1 MFSKLHIT
9 IAVLLILLVI
19 IIVAFSIEMTRHY
32 CHKNYKKQFDCYEQ
46 NTRFNPN
53 LAVSK
58 CVCIYAYYEKNI
70 TYIKNFQ
77 FFLHNGILPNVDYY
91 FVINGECSFSIDDF
105 LKDKDVNY
113 SIVKRK
119 NTGYDFGAW
128 SSVVN
133 SLKGQY
139 AYYIF
144 INTSVRGPINDPGN
158 TTNNKNWLNTYLQL
172 FNTKDVRLV
181 GVSINVY
188 MGTHFKYNIKK
199 ILNCDIPYTHVQS
212 MFFILDYKGL
222 QFLKQKQFF
231 NEQFDEFHKV
241 VIHKEIG
248 MSQLLLN
255 NGWNINCFQQS
266 HKNYDYRKI
275 TNNLLKLFFT
285 TNKEKN
291 TIFTKHKSDNDK
303 LRIVI
308 ARYNEDITWAQQL
321 KEAIIYD
328 KNDTSNIGNIDDKND
343 TSNIGNIDNLSGVK
357 GMVIPLPN
365 VGRGGHTYY
374 KYIYDNYEDLS
385 DYTMFLQG
393 HPFDHYPN
401 INNHFFEDIRQKIK
415 KNKLKNFTPLGNIL
429 HCKISHCKYHPEPLP
444 MKQIYKKVFN
454 KNAFP
459 YMKFKF
465 VQGAQFIVSKKQIL
479 KRPKAF
485 YLNIVKLLEKEINPI
500 EGFIIERF
508 HKLILCK

>member
-1 MFSKLHIT
+1 MFSKLHIMV
-9 IAVLLILLVI
+9 AVLLVLLVV
-19 IIVAFSIEMTRHY
+19 IIVAFSIEATRHY
-32 CHKNYKKQFDCYEQ
+32 CHKNYKKQFDCYEN
-46 NTRFNPN
+46 NTTFKPN
-53 LAVSK
+53 YELSK
-58 CVCIYAYYEKNI
+58 FVCIYAYYEKNI

-77 FFLHNGILPNVDYY
+77 FFLRNGILPNVDYY
-91 FVINGECSFSIDDF
+91 FVINGDCSFSIDDF

-128 SSVVN
+128 ACVIN
-133 SLKGQY
+133 SLKEKY
-139 AYYIF
+139 DYYIF
-144 INTSVRGPINDPGN
+144 INTSVKGPITYPPS
-158 TTNNKNWLNTYLQL
+158 KAQNWLNEYLQL

-181 GVSINVY
+181 GISIHIY
-188 MGTHFKYNIKK
+188 MDTHFKYNIKK
-199 ILNCDIPYTHVQS
+199 ILNCDSPYTHVQS
-212 MFFILDYKGL
+212 MFFILDDKGL

-275 TNNLLKLFFT
+275 TNRFIFI
-285 TNKEKN
+285 TNKEEN

-308 ARYNEDITWAQQL
+308 ARYNEDISWAKQL
-321 KEAIIYD
+321 EEAIIYN
-328 KNDTSNIGNIDDKND
+328 KNDTINIGNIENKND
-343 TSNIGNIDNLSGVK
+343 TRDNSDTSKDNSLSGIK

-365 VGRGGHTYY
+365 VGREGHTYY

-401 INNHFFEDIRQKIK
+401 INSHFFEEIRQKIK
-415 KNKLKNFTPLGNIL
+415 TNKLKNFTPLGNVLYCNIN
-429 HCKISHCKYHPEPLP
+429 HCKYHPGILP
-444 MKQIYKKVFN
+444 IKQMYKKVFN
-454 KNAFP
+454 QNAFP
-459 YMKFKF
+459 YMRFKF

-479 KRPKAF
+479 KRPKSF
-485 YLNIVKLLEKEINPI
+485 YLNIIKILEKEINPI
-500 EGFIIERF
+500 EGFVIERF
-508 HKLILCK
+508 QKLILCK

>member
-1 MFSKLHIT
+1 MLHKLHIT

-19 IIVAFSIEMTRHY
+19 IIVAFSIEMARHY
-32 CHKNYKKQFDCYEQ
+32 CHKNYKKQFDRYEQ
-46 NTRFNPN
+46 NTKFNPN
-53 LAVSK
+53 YELSK
-58 CVCIYAYYEKNI
+58 FVCIYAYYEKNI

-77 FFLHNGILPNVDYY
+77 FFLRNGILPNVDYY
-91 FVINGECSFSIDDF
+91 FVINGECSFFIDDF

-133 SLKGQY
+133 SLKEKYDYY
-139 AYYIF
+139 AF
-144 INTSVRGPINDPGN
+144 INTSVKGPIYES
-158 TTNNKNWLNTYLQL
+158 NNSKQNWLNKYLQL

-181 GVSINVY
+181 GISIHVY
-188 MGTHFKYNIKK
+188 MNTHFKYNIKK
-199 ILNCDIPYTHVQS
+199 ILNCDRPYTHVQS
-212 MFFILDYKGL
+212 MFFILDDKGL

-231 NEQFDEFHKV
+231 NEQFDEFYKV

-255 NGWNINCFQQS
+255 NGWNVNCFQQS

-275 TNNLLKLFFT
+275 TNKLFFT
-285 TNKEKN
+285 TSKEEN

-308 ARYNEDITWAQQL
+308 AKYNEDITWAKEL
-321 KEAIIYD
+321 KEAIIYN

-343 TSNIGNIDNLSGVK
+343 TINEK
-357 GMVIPLPN
+357 TMVIPLPN
-365 VGRGGHTYY
+365 VGREGHTYY

-393 HPFDHYPN
+393 HPFDHYSN
-401 INNHFFEDIRQKIK
+401 INNQFFEDIRQKIK
-415 KNKLKNFTPLGNIL
+415 KGKLKNFTPLGNVLYCNIN
-429 HCKISHCKYHPEPLP
+429 HCKYHPEPLP
-444 MKQIYKKVFN
+444 IKQVYKKIFN

-485 YLNIVKLLEKEINPI
+485 YLKIVKMLENDKNPI
-500 EGFIIERF
+500 EGFVIERF